1 MIDEK
6 KTVALILAQLSPN
19 AKAEIEIEP
28 AEEGE
33 DTADDQLHNVA
44 GELIA
49 AVHAGDAAAVAEAL
63 RAAFAVCD
71 AEPHVEGEHLDEE
84 PTVEEATGY
93 AYGGKAQKRMAG
105 GGMVRRYADGGMV
118 APYGPAWLRE
128 LTAPGGSSMT
138 DQALKAALARR

>member
-28 AEEGE
+28 AEEE
-33 DTADDQLHNVA
+33 EQDQLEGVA

-71 AEPHVEGEHLDEE
+71 AEPHVEGEHVNEIEE
-84 PTVEEATGY
+84 GEEATGY